1 MTQLRSSRQL
11 RSAALTAAL
20 SFASVA
26 FVPAILGVVATPA
39 AAAQQRSAARSVDG
53 MVVDKAGAPVK
64 GAVVHLKDTRSL
76 SQRSYITADDGA
88 FRFGQL
94 SSSTDYEVWADVK
107 TSKSATKTIS
117 SFDNKNTFNFKL
129 KVD

>member
-1 MTQLRSSRQL
+1 
-11 RSAALTAAL
+11 
-20 SFASVA
+20 
-26 FVPAILGVVATPA
+26 
-39 AAAQQRSAARSVDG
+39 